1 MCIYFVKPPLAA
13 APLRRVGNCGMID
26 CVNDVERDMIE
37 AAAINNAPMPRL
49 ILAPLR
55 GVTHLTFRRCLMK
68 HFGGLD
74 GAVSPFLTTVAGSK
88 IKATHLAD
96 ILPEANGFLPLVPQ
110 IIGKDPAQF
119 RTLLLAVRDLGYARC
134 DLNIGC
140 PWPLIVKKG
149 RGAGLLRDADNLR
162 RMLDAGCD
170 VMGDGLSVK
179 VRLGI
184 DRPGLLLER
193 MEIFNAY
200 PLAEMT
206 IHARTAAQRYEGEVD
221 LDGFADCLAAAKAPV
236 VYNGDIRT
244 PEDCRRL
251 AARFPN
257 VAGFMIGRGIVTDP
271 ALARRIRLAFN
282 PSDGHD
288 GIRDQRSGNRDQGFA
303 PPTTWH
309 LYEAF
314 VRDYGE
320 QTRAELFGPGS
331 FLGRMKEFWSYH
343 HAAYPNGETL
353 WRRLRTCR
361 SYAEYD
367 AIIDHLA
374 IRPSDDHAH

>member
-1 MCIYFVKPPLAA
+1 MTI
-13 APLRRVGNCGMID
+13 RRSD
-26 CVNDVERDMIE
+26 D
-37 AAAINNAPMPRL
+37 PTTPRL

-55 GVTHLTFRRCLMK
+55 GVTHLSFRRCLMK

-149 RGAGLLRDADNLR
+149 RGSGLLRDADNLR

-193 MEIFNAY
+193 MEILNSY

-221 LDGFADCLAAAKAPV
+221 LGGFAECLAAAKAPV

-244 PEDCRRL
+244 AEDCQRL
-251 AARFPN
+251 AARFPS
-257 VAGFMIGRGIVTDP
+257 VSGFMIGRGIVTDP
-271 ALARRIRLAFN
+271 ALALRVRHAFVFN
-282 PSDGHD
+282 DG
-288 GIRDQRSGNRDQGFA
+288 QSA
-303 PPTTWH
+303 PPTTWRA
-309 LYEAF
+309 YEAF

-320 QTRAELFGPGS
+320 VTRAELFGPGS

-343 HAAYPNGETL
+343 HAAYPNGEAL

-361 SYAEYD
+361 TYAEYD
-367 AIIDHLA
+367 SIIDGLF
-374 IRPSDDHAH
+374 R

>member
-1 MCIYFVKPPLAA
+1 MH
-13 APLRRVGNCGMID
+13 D
-26 CVNDVERDMIE
+26 E
-37 AAAINNAPMPRL
+37 AGAFQRI

-55 GVTHLTFRRCLMK
+55 GVTHLSFRRCLMK

-149 RGAGLLRDADNLR
+149 RGSGLLRDADNLR

-193 MEIFNAY
+193 MEIFNSY
-200 PLAEMT
+200 PLTEMT

-244 PEDCRRL
+244 VGDVLRL
-251 AARFPN
+251 AARFPG

-271 ALARRIRLAFN
+271 ALALRVRHAFAPN
-282 PSDGHD
+282 DGHA
-288 GIRDQRSGNRDQGFA
+288 GIRDQGSGISDQGFA
-303 PPTTWH
+303 TPDWR
-309 LYEAF
+309 AFGGF

-320 QTRAELFGPGS
+320 RTRAELFGPGS

-343 HAAYPNGETL
+343 HALYPDAANL
-353 WRRLRTCR
+353 WRRIRTCR

-367 AIIDHLA
+367 AIVDALFA
-374 IRPSDDHAH
+374 

>member
-1 MCIYFVKPPLAA
+1 MQ
-13 APLRRVGNCGMID
+13 
-26 CVNDVERDMIE
+26 
-37 AAAINNAPMPRL
+37 RL

-55 GVTHLTFRRCLMK
+55 GVTHLSFRRCLMK

-96 ILPEANGFLPLVPQ
+96 ILPEANAFLPLVPQ

-149 RGAGLLRDADNLR
+149 RGSGLLRDADNLR

-193 MEIFNAY
+193 MEMFNSY

-221 LDGFADCLAAAKAPV
+221 LDGFAECLAVAKAPV

-244 PEDCRRL
+244 AEDCQRL
-251 AARFPN
+251 AARFPS
-257 VAGFMIGRGIVTDP
+257 VSGFMIGRGIVTDP
-271 ALARRIRLAFN
+271 ALALRVRHAFAPGDEHVGN
-282 PSDGHD
+282 GEW
-288 GIRDQRSGNRDQGFA
+288 GTGKRDQRSGIRDQGSA
-303 PPTTWH
+303 PPPTWRA
-309 LYEAF
+309 YEAF

-320 QTRAELFGPGS
+320 VTRAELFGPGS

-343 HAAYPNGETL
+343 HAAYPNGEAF

-361 SYAEYD
+361 TYAEYD
-367 AIIDHLA
+367 SIIDGLF
-374 IRPSDDHAH
+374 RSRGVNSSLMEERQ

>member
-1 MCIYFVKPPLAA
+1 MH
-13 APLRRVGNCGMID
+13 N
-26 CVNDVERDMIE
+26 E
-37 AAAINNAPMPRL
+37 AGAETAQRL
-49 ILAPLR
+49 VLAPLR
-55 GVTHLTFRRCLMK
+55 GVTHLSFRRCLMK

-119 RTLLLAVRDLGYARC
+119 RTLLLAVRELGYARC

-149 RGAGLLRDADNLR
+149 RGSGLLRDADNLR
-162 RMLDAGCD
+162 RMLDAGCE
-170 VMGDGLSVK
+170 VMGEGLSVK

-184 DRPGLLLER
+184 DRCGLLLER
-193 MEIFNAY
+193 MEIFNSY

-221 LDGFADCLAAAKAPV
+221 LDGFAECLAVAKAPV
-236 VYNGDIRT
+236 VYNGDIRAAD
-244 PEDCRRL
+244 DCQRL
-251 AARFPN
+251 AARFPS
-257 VAGFMIGRGIVTDP
+257 VAGFMIGRGVVTDP
-271 ALARRIRLAFN
+271 ALALRVRHAFGEEGRGN
-282 PSDGHD
+282 REE
-288 GIRDQRSGNRDQGFA
+288 GIGNRDPGWA
-303 PPTTWH
+303 PPTTWRA
-309 LYEAF
+309 YEAF

-320 QTRAELFGPGS
+320 VTRAELFGPGS

-343 HAAYPNGETL
+343 HAAYPNGEAL

-361 SYAEYD
+361 TYAEYD
-367 AIIDHLA
+367 SIIDCLF
-374 IRPSDDHAH
+374 R